1 MIFELVTLRRETDNQ
16 MNIYIYIYIYI
27 YTKATCDNAVIVKV
41 LDVASAA
48 WETCSYDFSL
58 VMISHHVSVSEKAHP
73 SFR

>member
-1 MIFELVTLRRETDNQ
+1 MQRRVDIMIFELVTLRRESDHQ
-16 MNIYIYIYIYI
+16 MVI

-73 SFR
+73 SVR